1 MINMKNTEDYV
12 ISNEVMD
19 VNTIILDA
27 YGTLLTPSTLKIRQV
42 LNDFSTEKQKELYNL
57 LKRAQDFD
65 DILEIIPFQ
74 SKNKKEKFISDVA
87 KDLDQI
93 KPYDESFSILDYL
106 KDKYTII
113 IDSNLMPPYNQP
125 IEENFW
131 GIVNDTIL
139 SFQELF
145 KKWEKEHYKM
155 IKKRYWKNGDEILF
169 VGDNYKNDY
178 EYPKRS
184 WMNALH
190 LQRNWKTHT
199 ESIESLEEL
208 LEILKLSK

>member
-1 MINMKNTEDYV
+1 MKNTEDYV

-184 WMNALH
+184 WMNAIH

>member
-1 MINMKNTEDYV
+1 MKNTEDYV

-74 SKNKKEKFISDVA
+74 SKNKKEKFISDIA

>member
-1 MINMKNTEDYV
+1 MIDMKNTEDYV

-184 WMNALH
+184 WMNAIH

>member
-1 MINMKNTEDYV
+1 MKNTEDYV

-27 YGTLLTPSTLKIRQV
+27 YGTLLTPSTLKIRQA

-93 KPYDESFSILDYL
+93 NPYDESFSILDYL

-125 IEENFW
+125 IEENFEALLM
-131 GIVNDTIL
+131 TL
-139 SFQELF
+139 SSLF
-145 KKWEKEHYKM
+145 KNYLRNEKKNTIKW
-155 IKKRYWKNGDEILF
+155 
-169 VGDNYKNDY
+169 
-178 EYPKRS
+178 
-184 WMNALH
+184 
-190 LQRNWKTHT
+190 
-199 ESIESLEEL
+199 
-208 LEILKLSK
+208 

>member
-1 MINMKNTEDYV
+1 MIDMKNTEDYV

-27 YGTLLTPSTLKIRQV
+27 YGTLLTPSTLKIRQA

-125 IEENFW
+125 IEKNFW

>member
-1 MINMKNTEDYV
+1 MIDMKNTEDYV

-74 SKNKKEKFISDVA
+74 SKNKKEKFISDIA

>member
-1 MINMKNTEDYV
+1 MKNTEDYV

-74 SKNKKEKFISDVA
+74 SKNKKEKFISDIA

-184 WMNALH
+184 WMNAIH

>member
-1 MINMKNTEDYV
+1 MIDMKNTEDYV

-42 LNDFSTEKQKELYNL
+42 LNNFSTEKQKELYNL

-74 SKNKKEKFISDVA
+74 SKNKKEKFISDIA

>member
-1 MINMKNTEDYV
+1 MIDMKNTEDYV

-42 LNDFSTEKQKELYNL
+42 LNNFSTEKQKELYNL

-74 SKNKKEKFISDVA
+74 SKNKKEKFISDIA

-184 WMNALH
+184 WMNAIH

>member
-74 SKNKKEKFISDVA
+74 SKNKKEKFISDIT

-125 IEENFW
+125 IEENF
-131 GIVNDTIL
+131 
-139 SFQELF
+139 
-145 KKWEKEHYKM
+145 
-155 IKKRYWKNGDEILF
+155 
-169 VGDNYKNDY
+169 
-178 EYPKRS
+178 
-184 WMNALH
+184 
-190 LQRNWKTHT
+190 
-199 ESIESLEEL
+199 
-208 LEILKLSK
+208 